1 MILKNG
7 LRNYFDVDICYIESL
22 DSIDAI
28 FWSERMVAFRM
39 PDIVIYHLGIND
51 CAPRLFKKNSKS
63 ILLNDHFRYITKDLF
78 LRIFSRYR
86 SVITKW
92 IKKTYVTEGEY
103 RKNFFKM
110 ISRVKMFNK
119 NCIFFGIGIAYGNK
133 SYLQKSPDLNN
144 NVKQYNLILKEIF
157 GENFIDINLLM
168 DEDKLHI
175 SDGIHLTREGHYEL
189 A

>member
-1 MILKNG
+1 MLKRIVILSDSLGRPRPDLEGNDKTEYNDVYGMILKNG

-78 LRIFSRYR
+78 LRMK
-86 SVITKW
+86 VI
-92 IKKTYVTEGEY
+92 
-103 RKNFFKM
+103 
-110 ISRVKMFNK
+110 
-119 NCIFFGIGIAYGNK
+119 
-133 SYLQKSPDLNN
+133 
-144 NVKQYNLILKEIF
+144 
-157 GENFIDINLLM
+157 
-168 DEDKLHI
+168 
-175 SDGIHLTREGHYEL
+175 
-189 A
+189 